1 MDEKLPKEIIDTLE
15 NIKVHIDKAF
25 VHSNSELVNSLIG
38 ICAEHSYIA
47 GLRRGIE
54 KALEEM
60 NKENWVGSKEL
71 KE

>member
-25 VHSNSELVNSLIG
+25 AHTNSELVNSLIR

-47 GLRRGIE
+47 GQRNGIE

-60 NKENWVGSKEL
+60 KK
-71 KE
+71 